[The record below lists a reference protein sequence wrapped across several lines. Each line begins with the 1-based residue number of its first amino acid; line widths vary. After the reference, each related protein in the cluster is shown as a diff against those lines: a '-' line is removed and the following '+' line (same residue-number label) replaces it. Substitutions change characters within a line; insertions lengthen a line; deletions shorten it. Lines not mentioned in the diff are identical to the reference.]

1 MQHTSA
7 PSGPRGAADALAL
20 ARVLLR
26 LSRRGVWWTARAEC
40 AAPSGARRGFGA
52 PWWAS
57 RGGGRRPNQALQR
70 TGGWRRGVI
79 HGVLAR
85 PSLSLGSLGGT
96 GRFAMNVTHRA
107 APVRESVGFSLRS
120 WRPWR
125 EAAVVLTQRAR
136 RSQRAERAPR
146 ESEAARRVRSIWPRV
161 VLSPMQSVPPNH
173 ALERTAAPLTR
184 FVAARWFLRASCR
197 RTSRSGGCRCAWVR

>member
-7 PSGPRGAADALAL
+7 PSGLRGLAGALAL

-26 LSRRGVWWTARAEC
+26 LSWRGVWWTARAEC

-70 TGGWRRGVI
+70 TGGWRRGVT

-96 GRFAMNVTHRA
+96 GSHRTMTPQRFSPSVRPERERVADSHGLSFVA
-107 APVRESVGFSLRS
+107 GWRESSAMVSTSVSSRAQSFVSRGRG
-120 WRPWR
+120 
-125 EAAVVLTQRAR
+125 AA
-136 RSQRAERAPR
+136 
-146 ESEAARRVRSIWPRV
+146 
-161 VLSPMQSVPPNH
+161 PNH
-173 ALERTAAPLTR
+173 ALQRTRP
-184 FVAARWFLRASCR
+184 
-197 RTSRSGGCRCAWVR
+197 SRYCCNRGVSWAGSLSLGR